1 MRILNDVLTAKL
13 EKQQDLEI
21 RNDYLLA
28 VWNFYTTYN
37 LCLAIL
43 GRQDLE
49 LSKKNSLIMEL
60 LYSSKKHLDH
70 QVLGRIKKH
79 MAKDTQIINE
89 AILMLEQR
97 KQEGSYLG
105 DFYKEGMI
113 GISTDYD

>member
-1 MRILNDVLTAKL
+1 MKILSDVLTAKL

-37 LCLAIL
+37 LCLAIT
-43 GRQDLE
+43 GKEDLE
-49 LSKKNSLIMEL
+49 VKKKNNLVREL
-60 LYSSKKHLDH
+60 LLSSKKHLD
-70 QVLGRIKKH
+70 QEVIGKLRVY

-89 AILMLEQR
+89 AILFLEQR
-97 KQEGSYLG
+97 KQEGLYQG